1 MIEAPSA
8 SRTGIGWR
16 CSNSLIGTVGGLTA
30 SRNSGVSTMRERM
43 KADGSHQQAEHVGNA
58 PSPIDELLM
67 RQQRRQGEAEQRD
80 DDRDDAGA
88 GPLPARAVT
97 LAIAG
102 MLHEKS
108 HGTAE
113 LAADRES
120 LKKTCDRDDERRRD
134 ADRGIAGRSHHQ
146 RRADHHQ
153 RNRQCQSGFAAGAV
167 SIGANDGGT

>member
-1 MIEAPSA
+1 MIEAPRSQQDWDRMA
-8 SRTGIGWR
+8 VKQ
-16 CSNSLIGTVGGLTA
+16 LA
-30 SRNSGVSTMRERM
+30 DRNGRRLDGVAEFRRLDHARADE
-43 KADGSHQQAEHVGNA
+43 ADGSYQQPEHIGNA
-58 PSPIDELLM
+58 PSQIDELLM
-67 RQQRRQGEAEQRD
+67 RQQRRQREAEQRD

-88 GPLPARAVT
+88 GPLPARTVT

-113 LAADRES
+113 FAPDRES

-134 ADRGIAGRSHHQ
+134 ADRGIAGCSHHQ

-153 RNRQCQSGFAAGAV
+153 RNRQCQSGFAPGAV
-167 SIGANDGGT
+167 SIGANHGGT